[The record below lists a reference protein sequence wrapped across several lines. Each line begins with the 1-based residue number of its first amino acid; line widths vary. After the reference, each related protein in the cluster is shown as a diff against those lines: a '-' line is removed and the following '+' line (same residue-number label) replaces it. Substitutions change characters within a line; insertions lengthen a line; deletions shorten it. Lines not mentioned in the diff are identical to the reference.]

1 MGYFDRFNNKGIPF
15 MDNADKGDLHDILGK
30 PVRIEDFG
38 FIKKDGEE
46 GDYGVISLT
55 ETLGVFYF
63 CNQVVT
69 DMLHQ
74 VEKDDMKEELANQY
88 IVFSEATS
96 KKGRDYIRFEF
107 TKDNIPF

>member
-15 MDNADKGDLHDILGK
+15 MDNADKGDLHDVLGEI
-30 PVRIEDFG
+30 VHIADFG
-38 FIKKDGEE
+38 FIKNDE
-46 GDYGVISLT
+46 GDYGVIQLAEKPS
-55 ETLGVFYF
+55 EFF
-63 CNQVVT
+63 FANQVIT

-74 VEKDDMKEELANQY
+74 VEDDDMKEELAKQC
-88 IVFSEATS
+88 IKFEQATS